1 MVDCLIHEGGHESYI
16 ELWMFITIPWC
27 SYQNSIEPNSP
38 PDSKSSTRH
47 EKIRMSLWH
56 EKSLLRKWSHSC
68 CVLELLH
75 WTIELHSVPSLL
87 ICWLHACYQ
96 SLHVNM
102 NSQHDGLFKK
112 RPPHLTTHGKK
123 PLNPLFQVSIF
134 TLKKYNA

>member
-112 RPPHLTTHGKK
+112 KTPPSNNTWEKTIKSLISSFHLH
-123 PLNPLFQVSIF
+123 IE
-134 TLKKYNA
+134 KYNA